1 MTQERHSLLLP
12 WIIFNGIIL
21 AAGTYAYVKKFL
33 LELFDWNIN
42 CFKYI
47 FPLILFG
54 EYI

>member
-21 AAGTYAYVKKFL
+21 AAGGFHCIYQFL

-47 FPLILFG
+47 LPLILFG